1 MTQIWSSFLLGLMSI
16 EKRQH
21 SRRIVNWPVVVNT
34 PQGSLTGLVK
44 DVSVGG
50 VCIFCPEK
58 PVADENFS
66 ILLNPS
72 EKRSIEVIGEK
83 IWSDTSEAGYGT
95 VFGMGIRFI
104 YISPGD
110 HQYIAALLRNG
121 QLDLPFGA

>member
-1 MTQIWSSFLLGLMSI
+1 MSI

-21 SRRIVNWPVVVNT
+21 SRRIVNCPVVVYT

-66 ILLNPS
+66 LLLNPS
-72 EKRSIEVIGEK
+72 EKQSIEVIGERV
-83 IWSDTSEAGYGT
+83 WSDTSETGCGT
-95 VFGMGIRFI
+95 VFGMGIKFI

-110 HQYIAALLRNG
+110 HQYIAALLRDG